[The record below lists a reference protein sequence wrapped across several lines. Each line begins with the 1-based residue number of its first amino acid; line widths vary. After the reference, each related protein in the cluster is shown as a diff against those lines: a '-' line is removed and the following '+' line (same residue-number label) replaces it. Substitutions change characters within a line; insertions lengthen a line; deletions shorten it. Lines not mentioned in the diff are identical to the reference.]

1 MTLEFNE
8 DHTPLAYLI
17 TFRCY
22 GTWLHGNEKGSVD
35 RHRNRYGSPFIPSD
49 PRWRRHNL
57 NSLKEDPVRLTK
69 GQRATVTTAIKDTC
83 ELRKWTL
90 YTVNTRTNHCHVV
103 VNGACGP
110 GRILNALKANATR
123 ELREKN
129 QWRRSDSPWAD
140 GGSKRYLWTQ
150 AHLQTAID
158 YVELDQGDVLP
169 AIDEIDLI

>member
-35 RHRNRYGSPFIPSD
+35 RHRNRYGSPFIRSD

-103 VNGACGP
+103 VKLTRLLRRQVAVLYRS
-110 GRILNALKANATR
+110 RIYPLAYRKRFCT
-123 ELREKN
+123 
-129 QWRRSDSPWAD
+129 
-140 GGSKRYLWTQ
+140 GSY
-150 AHLQTAID
+150 
-158 YVELDQGDVLP
+158 
-169 AIDEIDLI
+169 